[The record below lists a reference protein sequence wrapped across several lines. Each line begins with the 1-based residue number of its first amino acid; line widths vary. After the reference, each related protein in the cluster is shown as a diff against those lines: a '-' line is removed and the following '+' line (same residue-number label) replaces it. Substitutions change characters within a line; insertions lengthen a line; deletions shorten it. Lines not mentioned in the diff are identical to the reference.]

1 MTTPMRVATFL
12 RKLIEKRRARR
23 ARGGLEDMSDRDL
36 QDIGLRRVDVVFSS
50 RREYLL
56 SGNLVGFEGE

>member
-36 QDIGLRRVDVVFSS
+36 RDIGLRRVDVVFAS